1 MNPRLLFALVTLA
14 WMSAPLPGGRP
25 ARADAQA
32 TASAVPRL
40 QAGAATSN
48 ITPPLGASLVGNWAP
63 SPATYVHDQLHA
75 RCLVLDDGS
84 SRLAIVVVDSL
95 GIPRYVLDQAKRQAA
110 EHTGIP
116 VERILISA
124 THSHSA
130 PSALGERWSPADY
143 DLSPT
148 LDAYQTFLATR
159 IADGIR
165 AAVSNLQPAQVSW
178 GRSEL
183 PDEVFN
189 RRWFMKPGPHL
200 ANPFGGTDQ
209 VQMNPGVGSQHLV
222 EPAGP
227 TDPEIAFLAVRRAD
241 GAGMPLAVLANYSLH
256 YVGGVP
262 EGHVSA
268 DYFGVFARTL
278 ARLLGQD
285 RADSSF
291 VAMLSNG
298 TSGDINNVDVRGGQP
313 RLPAYARMDRVAA
326 RVAAEVY
333 QGLQHLAWHDHVTL
347 AASQRT
353 VTLQRRPI
361 TGEMQTWAKEA
372 LARPVD
378 AARHPRERIYAERVH
393 AGAGAPANLDVLLQA
408 IRIGDLAITTLPFEV
423 FAEIGLEIKARS
435 PFARTFTTSLAN
447 GSEGYLP
454 TQRQHAFGGYET
466 WLGTNR
472 VEPEAARIMTDALL
486 EMLSGLAASQPARKP
501 AP

>member
-1 MNPRLLFALVTLA
+1 MSGPLAGGAPAVLRAQPTTLA
-14 WMSAPLPGGRP
+14 A
-25 ARADAQA
+25 
-32 TASAVPRL
+32 PRL
-40 QAGAATSN
+40 QAGAATTN

-75 RCLVLDDGS
+75 RCLVLDDGVG
-84 SRLAIVVVDSL
+84 RLAIVVVDSL
-95 GIPRYVLDQAKRQAA
+95 GVPRHVLDQAKRLAS

-116 VERILISA
+116 AARILISA
-124 THSHSA
+124 THTHSA

-143 DLSPT
+143 DLAPT
-148 LDAYQTFLATR
+148 LDSYQAFLATR

-165 AAVSNLQPAQVSW
+165 GAVANLQPAQVTW

-183 PDEVFN
+183 ADEVFN

-209 VQMNPGVGSQHLV
+209 VQMNPGVGSPNLV

-241 GAGMPLAVLANYSLH
+241 GVGTPLAVLANYSLH

-268 DYFGVFARTL
+268 DYYGVFARTM
-278 ARLLGQD
+278 ARLLGED
-285 RADSSF
+285 RADSRF

-298 TSGDINNVDVRGGQP
+298 TSGDINNVDVRGNQP
-313 RLPAYARMDRVAA
+313 RLPAYARMERVAV

-333 QGLQHLAWHDHVTL
+333 QGLQHLAWRDHVSL
-347 AASQRT
+347 AAAERT

-361 TGEMQTWAKEA
+361 TTEMQAWAKAA
-372 LARPVD
+372 LARPAD
-378 AARHPRERIYAERVH
+378 APRHPRERIYADRIQ
-393 AGAGAPANLDVLLQA
+393 GSTGAPPTLDVMLQA
-408 IRIGDLAITTLPFEV
+408 FLVGDLAITTFPFEV
-423 FAEIGLEIKARS
+423 FAEIGLEIKAKS
-435 PFARTFTTSLAN
+435 PFAQTFTTSLAN

-454 TQRQHAFGGYET
+454 TSRQHGFGGYET
-466 WLGTNR
+466 WLGTSR
-472 VEPEAARIMTDALL
+472 VEPDAARMMTNALL
-486 EMLSGLAASQPARKP
+486 EMLAGLAASRPARP
-501 AP
+501 AAP